1 MSKWLFTWRAIIGS
15 WKNTWLEYFA
25 MDPWYRI
32 TSAEIA
38 FNRLWSAKAQIVVYD
53 VLVKYQYVCAFA
65 CETER

>member
-1 MSKWLFTWRAIIGS
+1 
-15 WKNTWLEYFA
+15 